1 LRISLRILAIV
12 AAAAAMEIVCVMPY
26 RGNVALRE
34 VLQRTETAQASGP
47 QTAAVMARE
56 NLADL
61 DRIAASRRLDP
72 AWYMLYG
79 TNSELLDRLPDAV
92 DAYTRALRIDDR
104 AELYVNRGMVLL
116 HMQRTDAAVADLAK
130 ATRFDPATVE
140 SLSGDVRARVT
151 AAAGLK

>member
-1 LRISLRILAIV
+1 VI
-12 AAAAAMEIVCVMPY
+12 AAAAAMELVCVRPY
-26 RGNVALRE
+26 RGNLALRE
-34 VLQRTETAQASGP
+34 VLQRTETAQASDP
-47 QTAAVMARE
+47 QTAAILARQD
-56 NLADL
+56 LADL
-61 DRIAASRRLDP
+61 DRVAASRRLDP

-79 TNSELLDRLPDAV
+79 TNCELLDRLPDAV

-104 AELYVNRGMVLL
+104 AELYVDRGVALS

-140 SLSGDVRARVT
+140 VLSGELRARVS